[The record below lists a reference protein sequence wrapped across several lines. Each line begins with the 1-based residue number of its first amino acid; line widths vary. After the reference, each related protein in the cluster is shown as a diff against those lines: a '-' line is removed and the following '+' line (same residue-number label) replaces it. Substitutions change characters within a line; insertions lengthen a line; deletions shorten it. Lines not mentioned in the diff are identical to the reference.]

1 MMAATKTVKQ
11 YIFELNVQLLVQMAL
26 VAQGEFPTFQR
37 YVRQGARGGWID
49 YKDPKATKELART
62 LLRALYGLQYWSI
75 PDGYAGV
82 QHFGLLPLP
91 STAIR

>member
-1 MMAATKTVKQ
+1 MQADVIEWTV
-11 YIFELNVQLLVQMAL
+11 AL
-26 VAQGEFPTFQR
+26 DYLKLASEFPTFQR

-91 STAIR
+91 ITAIG